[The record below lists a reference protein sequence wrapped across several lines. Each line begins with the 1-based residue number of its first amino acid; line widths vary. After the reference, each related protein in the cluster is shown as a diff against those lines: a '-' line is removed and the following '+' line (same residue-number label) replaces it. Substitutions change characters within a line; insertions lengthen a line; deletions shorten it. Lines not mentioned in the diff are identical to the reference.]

1 MPTTLTEGDS
11 LLAVDVGGAN
21 THAVLFDVVEGEYRF
36 IAAGAAPSTA
46 ESPFKDVC
54 EGVRNA
60 VADLQ
65 SVTGRALLD
74 ADRHLVMPSQPDG
87 SGVDG
92 FLSTLSAGPT
102 LKTVIIGLLAD
113 VSLASAR
120 RLAETSY
127 TRIVDALGI
136 NDPRPADQ
144 QIDALLRLQPDLVL
158 IAGGTDGGATRSIQK
173 MLEPVGLSSFLI
185 APEKRPAV
193 LFAGNQKLTTEVK
206 DLLQN
211 VTAALQFTPNVRPSL
226 ETEDLGPA
234 AHELA
239 GLYLGIRRRQ
249 LGGMELLEAWSGG
262 DVLPTA
268 YAQSRMLRFL
278 GRVYGGS
285 RGAVLSVDIGASA
298 AVVAG
303 GFGETT
309 TLGVYPQFGLGENL
323 AGLLQYTTIED
334 ILRWSALDVA
344 PSVLRD
350 YLFQKSLY
358 PSSIAATGEDQA
370 LAQAV
375 TRQALFQAIQTARRD
390 FPRSAAVPHPGL
402 LPYFEPIIAG
412 GGALAD
418 APTPAQGLLL
428 LLDAIQPVGVSTII
442 LDRYNLLPLL
452 GAASSRNA
460 VLPVQ
465 VLESGAFQSLGS
477 VVSVVGSASHGA
489 LIARAQLAYENGTE
503 ARADI
508 KQGSLEVL
516 PLPSG
521 HTARLSLQPRHS
533 TNVGFGPG
541 RGGTL
546 GVSGGAMG
554 VVFDARGR
562 PIVLPQDSGRRRE
575 LFKKWL
581 WTLGG

>member
-1 MPTTLTEGDS
+1 
-11 LLAVDVGGAN
+11 
-21 THAVLFDVVEGEYRF
+21 
-36 IAAGAAPSTA
+36 
-46 ESPFKDVC
+46 
-54 EGVRNA
+54 
-60 VADLQ
+60 
-65 SVTGRALLD
+65 
-74 ADRHLVMPSQPDG
+74 
-87 SGVDG
+87 
-92 FLSTLSAGPT
+92 
-102 LKTVIIGLLAD
+102 
-113 VSLASAR
+113 
-120 RLAETSY
+120 
-127 TRIVDALGI
+127 
-136 NDPRPADQ
+136 
-144 QIDALLRLQPDLVL
+144 
-158 IAGGTDGGATRSIQK
+158 
-173 MLEPVGLSSFLI
+173 
-185 APEKRPAV
+185 
-193 LFAGNQKLTTEVK
+193 
-206 DLLQN
+206 
-211 VTAALQFTPNVRPSL
+211 
-226 ETEDLGPA
+226 
-234 AHELA
+234 
-239 GLYLGIRRRQ
+239 
-249 LGGMELLEAWSGG
+249 
-262 DVLPTA
+262 
-268 YAQSRMLRFL
+268 
-278 GRVYGGS
+278 
-285 RGAVLSVDIGASA
+285 
-298 AVVAG
+298 
-303 GFGETT
+303 
-309 TLGVYPQFGLGENL
+309 LGENL

-390 FPRSAAVPHPGL
+390 FPRSAAVPRPGL